1 VVHGPVK
8 VYMIN
13 FKYILITLL
22 VKHSILE
29 NPSVESFFF
38 LEDEDKND
46 RVKEKIVGTT
56 NTKRTDGFL

>member
-1 VVHGPVK
+1 MVHGPVK

-29 NPSVESFFF
+29 NPSVESFF